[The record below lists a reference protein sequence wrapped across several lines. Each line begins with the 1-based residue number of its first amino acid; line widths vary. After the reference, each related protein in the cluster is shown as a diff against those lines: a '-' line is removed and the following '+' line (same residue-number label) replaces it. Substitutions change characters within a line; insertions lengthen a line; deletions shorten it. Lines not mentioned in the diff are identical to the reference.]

1 MSLVEFPIDILK
13 IDKYFIDR
21 LDQYNIRRLVK
32 TIIEYTHR
40 VRLKVIAEGVETEK
54 QLKILK
60 KIKCDLVQGYYYTN
74 PCARI
79 LRNFTMNLISSDTK
93 NLKKSEII

>member
-32 TIIEYTHR
+32 TIIEYAHR

-60 KIKCDLVQGYYYTN
+60 KIKCDLVQGYYYSKPLLPKDFEKYYHDFYKLQN
-74 PCARI
+74 EE
-79 LRNFTMNLISSDTK
+79 SV
-93 NLKKSEII
+93 EV